1 MKILVKI
8 KSYLSV
14 YYLSPE
20 LGAEK
25 EVSAP
30 ERISYFF
37 VIFLLLIFVVV
48 VFSMGGG
55 HLDLFFIKVLVF
67 RILQVLGSITGHYL
81 S

>member
-8 KSYLSV
+8 KFYLSV

-20 LGAEK
+20 LGAEI

-48 VFSMGGG
+48 FSMGGG
-55 HLDLFFIKVLVF
+55 HLDLFFSKVLVF
-67 RILQVLGSITGHYL
+67 RILQVLGN
-81 S
+81 